1 MSAKKMGRP
10 KVENPVSIT
19 VTVRIDAIT
28 KKVLDDYCKSHD
40 VSKGEAIRNG
50 IQLLQNENNG
60 NAANLRN

>member
-28 KKVLDDYCKSHD
+28 KKALDDYCKLHD